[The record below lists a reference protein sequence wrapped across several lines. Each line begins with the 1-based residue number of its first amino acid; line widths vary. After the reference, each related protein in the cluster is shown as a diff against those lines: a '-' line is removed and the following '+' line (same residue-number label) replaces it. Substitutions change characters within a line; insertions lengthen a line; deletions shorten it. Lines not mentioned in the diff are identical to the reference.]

1 MNNIQ
6 KEIELLKQ
14 MIKFNTELVNSFE
27 ESVKK
32 QQNTINIMMEQKMS
46 KAHIK
51 VLESHLSENKMKLD
65 HLKSTIMNS
74 QIPKIKSIIR
84 SLEPHA

>member
-1 MNNIQ
+1 MNNIIR
-6 KEIELLKQ
+6 EIELLKQ

-32 QQNTINIMMEQKMS
+32 QQNTINVMMEQKMS

-51 VLESHLSENKMKLD
+51 VLESHLNENKVKLNQ
-65 HLKSTIMNS
+65 LKSSIMHS